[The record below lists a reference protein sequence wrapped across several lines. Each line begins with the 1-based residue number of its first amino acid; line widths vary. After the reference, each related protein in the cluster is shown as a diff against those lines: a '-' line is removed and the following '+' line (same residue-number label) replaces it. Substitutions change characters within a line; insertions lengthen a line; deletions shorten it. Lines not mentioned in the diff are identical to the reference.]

1 MPQKNVKEMRI
12 DEIEAGLDTPN
23 RVYLIDEAD
32 WVLDEHMVLFKGQAD
47 NTKMFGMQSIN
58 LKCHK
63 IIMLSATWKPF
74 KV

>member
-1 MPQKNVKEMRI
+1 MRI

-47 NTKMFGMQSIN
+47 NTKMFGM
-58 LKCHK
+58 
-63 IIMLSATWKPF
+63 
-74 KV
+74 